1 MANILATLGSTA
13 GALDAIDQVLQI
25 TQNNV
30 ANASTPGYA
39 KQSLDLEALPFDLS
53 TGASGGVRAGQI
65 QSSRDQYAE
74 QAVRS
79 QNTLLGNARQN
90 VSSLTSLQSLFDIS
104 GQSGIPYALNNLLQS
119 FSAWAQSPSDTA
131 ARQTV
136 LEQAGSLATAFQ
148 QTAAGLAGAEQQTGQ
163 QLSTTVGQINR
174 LTTQLQGDNVK
185 ILQGAHNDPAVDA
198 DVNSTLEQ
206 LSQYGS
212 ITAFEQSNGSWT
224 VLLNGQT
231 PLLVGSQQYQ
241 ISYQLAGSANP
252 VYAGHAAAQITA
264 ADGTDITAETTG
276 GQLGALLNIRNTVI
290 PSYLGDASQP
300 GDLNT
305 MAKHFA
311 DRVNQLLTPVD
322 NSSGAPVSTGVPIFT
337 YDATNDTNVAQTL
350 AVDPAVTP
358 DQLTA
363 ADPGPPPVS
372 NGVPLALS
380 ALSDGTGSD
389 DQIDGASY
397 SQFFGSMASQIG
409 SALNNASNQQTVQQS
424 AVAQAQNLRQQTSG
438 VSLDEE
444 ATILVQF
451 QRAYDANSRLIS
463 VLDQI
468 TLDAINILQ
477 PGTA

>member
-1 MANILATLGSTA
+1 MANILATLGSSA
-13 GALDAIDQVLQI
+13 GALQAIDQLLQV

-39 KQSLDLEALPFDLS
+39 KQSLVLEAMPFDLA
-53 TGASGGVRAGQI
+53 TGASGGVRAGQVE
-65 QSSRDQYAE
+65 SSRDQYAE

-79 QNTLLGNARQN
+79 QTTLLGNAQQN
-90 VSSLTSLQSLFDIS
+90 ISSLTSLQSLFDVS
-104 GQSGIPYALNNLLQS
+104 GQSGIPYALNNLFQS
-119 FSAWAQSPSDTA
+119 FSAWAQSPSDTVA
-131 ARQTV
+131 QQTV
-136 LEQAGSLATAFQ
+136 LQQATSVATAFQ
-148 QTAAGLAGAEQQTGQ
+148 QTAAGLASVQQNTEQQLQG
-163 QLSTTVGQINR
+163 TVDQINQ
-174 LTTQLQGDNVK
+174 LVGQLQGDNRQT
-185 ILQGAHNDPAVDA
+185 LQGANGDPAVDA
-198 DVNSTLEQ
+198 QVNSTLEQ
-206 LSQYGS
+206 LSQYAN
-212 ITAFEQSNGSWT
+212 ITALQQSDGTVT

-241 ISYQLAGSANP
+241 ISYQLAAPANP
-252 VYAGHAAAQITA
+252 VYAGHPSAQITA
-264 ADGTDITAETTG
+264 ADGTDITAQTTG
-276 GQLGALLNIRNTVI
+276 GQLGALLNIRNTVL

-305 MAKHFA
+305 MAKQFA

-322 NSSGAPVSTGVPIFT
+322 NSSGTPVQTGVPIFT
-337 YDATNDTNVAQTL
+337 YDTTNDTNVAQTL
-350 AVDPAVTP
+350 AVDPSVTP

-363 ADPGPPPVS
+363 VDPGPPSVS

-380 ALSDGTGSD
+380 AMSNGTDSA
-389 DQIDGASY
+389 DQIDGDTY
-397 SQFFGSMASQIG
+397 SQFFGGMASSIG
-409 SALNNASNQQTVQQS
+409 NALNNATGQQTVQQT

-468 TLDAINILQ
+468 TLDAINILA

>member
-1 MANILATLGSTA
+1 MANILAALGSTA

-39 KQSLDLEALPFDLS
+39 MQSLDLEALPFDPS

-79 QNTLLGNARQN
+79 QNTLLGNAQQN

-119 FSAWAQSPSDTA
+119 FSAWAQSPSDTV

-148 QTAAGLAGAEQQTGQ
+148 QTAAGLAGAEQQTEQ
-163 QLSTTVGQINR
+163 QLSTTVGQINQ

-185 ILQGAHNDPAVDA
+185 ILQGARNDPAVDA

-231 PLLVGSQQYQ
+231 PLVVGSQQYQ
-241 ISYQLAGSANP
+241 ISYQLADPANP
-252 VYAGHAAAQITA
+252 VYAGHANAQITA

-300 GDLNT
+300 GELNT
-305 MAKHFA
+305 MAKQFA
-311 DRVNQLLTPVD
+311 DCVNQLLTPVD
-322 NSSGAPVSTGVPIFT
+322 NSSGTPVSTGVPIFT
-337 YDATNDTNVAQTL
+337 YDTTNDTNVAATL
-350 AVDPAVTP
+350 AVDPSVTP

-380 ALSDGTGSD
+380 ALSDGTDSA
-389 DQIDGASY
+389 DQVDGVSY
-397 SQFFGSMASQIG
+397 SEFFGSMASQIG
-409 SALNNASNQQTVQQS
+409 SALNNATNQQTVQQS
-424 AVAQAQNLRQQTSG
+424 AVAQAQNLRQQISG

-468 TLDAINILQ
+468 TLDAINILE
-477 PGTA
+477 PTTS